1 MPNTASLF
9 RRQIALPQDH
19 GSWVFILSPLII
31 GLFAG
36 RQISIGSWALAAAA
50 MTAFLVRQPVTI
62 AIKAYSGRRPRSDL
76 PGAGVWMG
84 VYGVLGLLCVIGLIA
99 LDKAFVLYLAIP
111 AAPVFAWHLWLV
123 SKREERRQPGIEI
136 LATGV
141 LALAAPAAYWIGKG
155 SYQPIGW
162 VLWILTWFQSAAS
175 IVHTYLRLE
184 QRGWKPN
191 PTLGTR
197 FKSGAR
203 ALVYTGFNLVLALIL
218 GAFQIIPGMV
228 FSAFLIQAM
237 ETLWGTINP
246 AIGAKPVTIGTRQLI
261 VSIFFTILFIITWR

>member
-1 MPNTASLF
+1 MPNTPSIF

-36 RQISIGSWALAAAA
+36 KQIFTASWVLAAAA
-50 MTAFLVRQPVTI
+50 MTAFLVRQPVTV
-62 AIKAYSGRRPRSDL
+62 AIKAYSGRRPHSDL
-76 PGAGVWMG
+76 PGASVWMG
-84 VYGVLGLLCVIGLIA
+84 VYGVFGLLCVIGLIV
-99 LDKAFVLYLAIP
+99 LGKASLLYLAIP

-123 SKREERRQPGIEI
+123 SKRDERRQPGIEI

-162 VLWILTWFQSAAS
+162 ILWILTWFQSAAS
-175 IVHTYLRLE
+175 IVHAYLRLE
-184 QRGWKPN
+184 QRGWKSN
-191 PTLGTR
+191 PTLETR

-228 FSAFLIQAM
+228 FSAFLIQAV

-246 AIGAKPVTIGTRQLI
+246 AIGAKPVAIGIRQLI
-261 VSIFFTILFIITWR
+261 VSILFTVLFIITWR